1 MMPLYIT
8 NCVGSLLGVDVYKSF
23 VQHCQSAK
31 CDFSR
36 FQGSHCGYFLGGRAT
51 TLLNILILFLICSFF
66 STLFSIGS
74 EIQRV
79 VPFYHVKEHVMSHKW
94 NLRGGRYW

>member
-31 CDFSR
+31 CDLLEVSR
-36 FQGSHCGYFLGGRAT
+36 F
-51 TLLNILILFLICSFF
+51 TLW
-66 STLFSIGS
+66 LFSWRAGD
-74 EIQRV
+74 R
-79 VPFYHVKEHVMSHKW
+79 PFKHFDTFFD
-94 NLRGGRYW
+94 LLLL